1 MEVPTQDPRDESIAD
16 LVNRL
21 LEDGRRYAQAEIDLM
36 KEIARHRAARA
47 RTGLVLLVAG
57 AVLGLS
63 ALTALVLGFV
73 LGHRQMLDPG
83 HQSRARSSTAR
94 PPTAEMA
101 RMAGRVQPLSS
112 TGMSRP
118 DAAVPPYSSLSPGRE
133 EIKDRR
139 RRFPPRP

>member
-1 MEVPTQDPRDESIAD
+1 MEVPTQDPREESIAD

-73 LGHRQMLDPG
+73 LGLATLVGPL
-83 HQSRARSSTAR
+83 A
-94 PPTAEMA
+94 
-101 RMAGRVQPLSS
+101 AGLIVAAALAGAGYLLVRYGLAGLGALS
-112 TGMSRP
+112 GDQEERE
-118 DAAVPPYSSLSPGRE
+118 ALERGEKVP
-133 EIKDRR
+133 
-139 RRFPPRP
+139 

>member
-1 MEVPTQDPRDESIAD
+1 MEVPTQDPREESIAD

-73 LGHRQMLDPG
+73 LGLATLVGPL
-83 HQSRARSSTAR
+83 A
-94 PPTAEMA
+94 
-101 RMAGRVQPLSS
+101 AGLIVAAALAGAGYLLVRYGLAGLGALS
-112 TGMSRP
+112 GDQEERE
-118 DAAVPPYSSLSPGRE
+118 ALERGENVP
-133 EIKDRR
+133 
-139 RRFPPRP
+139 